1 MTSPVVVDQGASST
15 MQDEERGAGEP
26 AKWQW
31 WREDLPMTLDSS
43 ALKRLAAI
51 QQSQGRVTLAE
62 IGSVLPVSSMTPEEI
77 GETMAQLEEAGIDIE
92 VDKELLRHRLNS
104 GLADAPPASHSRFG
118 VPDAGRPITGHTD
131 QGSLLP
137 RATAPAPPKLSVG
150 GSWWRP
156 PARGSAVI
164 ILVLAVVCLLIL
176 VFVKR

>member
-1 MTSPVVVDQGASST
+1 
-15 MQDEERGAGEP
+15 
-26 AKWQW
+26 
-31 WREDLPMTLDSS
+31 MTLDSN

-51 QQSQGRVTLAE
+51 QQSRGRITLAE
-62 IGSVLPVSSMTPEEI
+62 IEGVLPISSMTPEGI

-92 VDKELLRHRLNS
+92 VDKELLRHRLDS

-118 VPDAGRPITGHTD
+118 VPDAGGPMTGHTH

-150 GSWWRP
+150 GSWWKPR
-156 PARGSAVI
+156 ARTGAVI
-164 ILVLAVVCLLIL
+164 ILVLAVVFLLIL